1 MQKSSTFLSTK
12 SLIMTLLCWL
22 MVGLSAGQLRAAD
35 NLDIPQLE
43 VGKTY
48 AYSAYQEVYAAYQ
61 ATSSGLLTLRNS
73 SPYGT
78 FLNRYGERY
87 KEMQSETLQMPKD
100 GVLEVEVEAGQTYY
114 FYAYMMDAG
123 SFSVEFDNQGAQSEV
138 VIASITPE
146 QGH

>member
-35 NLDIPQLE
+35 LDIPQLE

-48 AYSAYQEVYAAYQ
+48 AYSAYQKVYAAYQ

-100 GVLEVEVEAGQTYY
+100 GVLEVEVEA
-114 FYAYMMDAG
+114 DRP
-123 SFSVEFDNQGAQSEV
+123 
-138 VIASITPE
+138 ITSMLS
-146 QGH
+146 